1 MLIKKK
7 YSSIMF
13 FFNLKLQNNI
23 HKYLIIWVKQKDFYI
38 FALHIYA
45 YVYVCLYLGML
56 LHAEYISR

>member
-1 MLIKKK
+1 
-7 YSSIMF
+7 MF

-56 LHAEYISR
+56 LHAEYVSR